1 MFTSFLRFFKIIRYA
16 SLEESFLPFSFIP
29 AFAGRCFTLGYNTV
43 YILFL
48 WLLTREF
55 NSRMQGKNQALAEFL
70 YEELENLIIT
80 IVGEKHVKELLP
92 VMSAVFIYIA
102 SANMLGLVPGF
113 KAPTSI
119 FSNCLGMALIIFFYT
134 IYLGIKSHGLGYI
147 KHFTGDIWWMAPIML
162 PIHLIGEIS
171 HPISLSLRL
180 FGNIFG
186 EEVVIAVLTTALF
199 PLLLPIPMMLM
210 GIFTSLLQA
219 LVFTILSGIYLSGAI
234 DKGH

>member
-1 MFTSFLRFFKIIRYA
+1 MHT
-16 SLEESFLPFSFIP
+16 LEEKLFYLFSFIP
-29 AFAGRCFTLGYNTV
+29 ASPGVVLPWVITLF
-43 YILFL
+43 IFLFL
-48 WLLTREF
+48 WFLTRNLTPECKV
-55 NSRMQGKNQALAEFL
+55 KNQALAEFL

-80 IVGEKHVKELLP
+80 IVGEKHVKDLLP